1 MSHSIPLSRSSQFCG
16 GSVPLLWLVTSLL
29 RRGEVAAATALS
41 LLPLP
46 LTKRVFWTIRG
57 REGSLEVLA

>member
-1 MSHSIPLSRSSQFCG
+1 MSHSI
-16 GSVPLLWLVTSLL
+16 

-57 REGSLEVLA
+57 REVSLEVLA